1 MKELLFILMERKCTC
16 CAKIVMKN
24 LLNRNC
30 DFCEK
35 ILIEKKAD
43 FFIKNKYLCKECV
56 SEFRELLLDFKIKE

>member
-1 MKELLFILMERKCTC
+1 MEINCTY

-24 LLNRNC
+24 LLNKNC

-56 SEFRELLLDFKIKE
+56 SEFRELLLNYD